1 MINSGKEW
9 DWMDDRIHK
18 SIDESLV
25 EDLKGWGFDT
35 DTLEREGAFAPQS
48 TKSPR
53 ANLTQ
58 DEWCEYSGMP
68 SPKFYE

>member
-35 DTLEREGAFAPQS
+35 DALEREGAFAPQS

-53 ANLTQ
+53 ANW
-58 DEWCEYSGMP
+58 ECPSGNGGV
-68 SPKFYE
+68 FFVQ